1 MNLDL
6 YKHIYLIGV
15 GGIGMS
21 ALARY
26 FNSKGKM
33 VCGYDKVKSDLCIEL
48 EIEGIN
54 IHYSDVVNEIPEPIK
69 NAGFNDIL
77 VIYTPAISSEN
88 KVLSFF
94 TNNGFKVYKRAEVLG
109 MISKQSFTIAVAGT
123 HGKTTTSTILAHI
136 LKQAGKESTAFL
148 GGISRN
154 YNTNLLLAD
163 KGNILIVEADEY
175 DRSFLQLHA
184 DIAIITSVDAD
195 HLDVYENKED
205 LEKAFLQFATQIKQ
219 KGLLLVEESVS
230 IDFPV
235 PEDGAKLTYSATK
248 NADYYAE
255 NIKVKD
261 GKMNFDLKAL
271 DIMPGMSYEQ
281 KQEGLEFILPGI
293 HNVSNSIAASAVSC
307 YLGLGCKDI
316 ARGLA
321 TFKGINRRFDVHL
334 STSKVA
340 YVDDYAH
347 HPEEIFSLLRSVKKM
362 YPNKKI
368 TGVFQP
374 HLFSRTRDFLDG
386 FANALELLDTVL
398 LLDIYPAREL
408 PIPGIDS
415 NLLLSKI
422 KKNSKMLCSKKEMH
436 HHISNRDCD
445 VVLTIG
451 AGDIGMEVE
460 TVKQN
465 LLNRLKIREL

>member
-21 ALARY
+21 ALSRY

-33 VCGYDKVKSDLCIEL
+33 VCGYDKVKSELCIEL
-48 EIEGIN
+48 ETEGIN
-54 IHYSDVVNEIPEPIK
+54 IHYSDDVNEIPEPIK
-69 NAGFNDIL
+69 NAVFNDIL
-77 VIYTPAISSEN
+77 VIYTPAISSKNE
-88 KVLSFF
+88 VLSFF
-94 TNNGFKVYKRAEVLG
+94 TNKGFKVYKRAEVLG

-184 DIAIITSVDAD
+184 DIAIITSVDTD
-195 HLDVYENKED
+195 HLDIYENKED
-205 LEKAFLQFATQIKQ
+205 LEKAFVQFATQIKQ

-261 GKMNFDLKAL
+261 GKINFDLKAL
-271 DIMPGMSYEQ
+271 DIMPGISYEQ
-281 KQEGLEFILPGI
+281 IHEGLEFILPGT

-307 YLGLGCKDI
+307 YLGLGPKDI
-316 ARGLA
+316 ASGLA

-334 STSKVA
+334 RTSKIA

-347 HPEEIFSLLRSVKKM
+347 HPEEISATIGAAKQLFPQRDLT
-362 YPNKKI
+362 I
-368 TGVFQP
+368 VFQP
-374 HLFSRTRDFLDG
+374 HLFSRTQDLANE
-386 FANALELLDTVL
+386 FASSLVGANNLI
-398 LLDIYPAREL
+398 LLDIYPAREK
-408 PIPGIDS
+408 PITGVDS
-415 NLLLSKI
+415 QMLLALCTNPI
-422 KKNSKMLCSKKEMH
+422 KEVCSKEELLAVLKNKEL
-436 HHISNRDCD
+436 D
-445 VVLTIG
+445 VLLTLG
-451 AGDIGMEVE
+451 AGDIGTLVE
-460 TVKQN
+460 PIKH
-465 LLNRLKIREL
+465 LLN

>member
-33 VCGYDKVKSDLCIEL
+33 VCGYDKVKSELCIEL
-48 EIEGIN
+48 ETEEIN
-54 IHYSDVVNEIPEPIK
+54 IHYSDDVNEIPEPIK
-69 NAGFNDIL
+69 NAVFNDIL
-77 VIYTPAISSEN
+77 VIYTPAISSKNE
-88 KVLSFF
+88 VLSFF
-94 TNNGFKVYKRAEVLG
+94 TNKGFKVYKRAEVLG

-205 LEKAFLQFATQIKQ
+205 LEKAFVQFATQIKQ

-307 YLGLGCKDI
+307 YLGLGPKDI
-316 ARGLA
+316 ASGLA

-334 STSKVA
+334 RTSKIA

-347 HPEEIFSLLRSVKKM
+347 HPEEISATIGAAKQLFPQRDLT
-362 YPNKKI
+362 I
-368 TGVFQP
+368 VFQP
-374 HLFSRTRDFLDG
+374 HLFSRTQDLANE
-386 FANALELLDTVL
+386 FASSLVGANNLI
-398 LLDIYPAREL
+398 LLDIYPAREK
-408 PIPGIDS
+408 PITGVDS
-415 NLLLSKI
+415 QMLLALCTNPI
-422 KKNSKMLCSKKEMH
+422 KEVCSKEELLAVLKNKEL
-436 HHISNRDCD
+436 D
-445 VVLTIG
+445 VLLTLG
-451 AGDIGMEVE
+451 AGDIGTLVE
-460 TVKQN
+460 PIKH
-465 LLNRLKIREL
+465 LLN

>member
-6 YKHIYLIGV
+6 YKNIYLIGV

-33 VCGYDKVKSDLCIEL
+33 VSGYDKVKSELCIEL
-48 EIEGIN
+48 ETEGIN
-54 IHYSDVVNEIPEPIK
+54 IHYSDDVHEIPEPIK

-94 TNNGFKVYKRAEVLG
+94 TNKGFKVYKRAEVLG

-136 LKQAGKESTAFL
+136 LKQAGKDSTAFL

-205 LEKAFLQFATQIKQ
+205 LEKAFVQFATQIKQ

-316 ARGLA
+316 ASGLA

-334 STSKVA
+334 RTSKIA

-347 HPEEIFSLLRSVKKM
+347 HPEEVSATIGAAKQLFPQRDLTV
-362 YPNKKI
+362 
-368 TGVFQP
+368 VFQP
-374 HLFSRTRDFLDG
+374 HLFSRTQD
-386 FANALELLDTVL
+386 FANEFASSLVGANDLI
-398 LLDIYPAREL
+398 LLDIYPAREK
-408 PIPGIDS
+408 PITGVDS
-415 NLLLSKI
+415 QMLLDLCTNPI
-422 KKNSKMLCSKKEMH
+422 KEVCSKEELLAVLKNKEL
-436 HHISNRDCD
+436 D
-445 VVLTIG
+445 VLLTLG
-451 AGDIGMEVE
+451 AGDIGTLVE
-460 TVKQN
+460 PIKH
-465 LLNRLKIREL
+465 LLN